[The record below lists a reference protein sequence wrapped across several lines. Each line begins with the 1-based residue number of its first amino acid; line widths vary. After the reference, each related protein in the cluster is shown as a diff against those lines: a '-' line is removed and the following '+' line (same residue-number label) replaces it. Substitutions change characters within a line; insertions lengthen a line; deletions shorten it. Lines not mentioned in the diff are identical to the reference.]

1 MMKLFF
7 STSTIEEHI
16 INEIIIKTVLEHSKN
31 SNELNLV
38 YKDDLLNKKALFRS
52 ISLNV
57 LFLFFKGLFIS
68 IFIPSK
74 MTSLTFEGIN
84 IGRYAVP
91 TAYRSYKSYTN
102 RIYFIFKYLKSLI
115 KCSLF
120 CRAIKKHKKSIHLVY
135 IDNPFYENGIF
146 YDIFS
151 GLNVPIYH
159 NEYPFGLVRLET
171 TKRGSYEDS
180 LNVPN
185 NEMFEANLER
195 GKNQLKIV
203 TKDTSKIPYMLTKFD
218 EYNTPEHFDYVIY
231 SHSFT
236 DAQCLHGHDGAF
248 NNIKEW
254 MDYTLKQL
262 KSSKVCVKGHPEIYT
277 EGYSSQVVDWD
288 RKLFKEFAEEYKNH
302 SNITFIDYPVQNA
315 DLLES
320 LSNST
325 VLISHHGNA
334 LLEGGAAGFKCIS
347 SKATNWAN
355 YEIFNEWSSKDEY
368 KKMLHKESHQLV
380 ETNEAE
386 LYKYYDTLVFGKGS
400 YFATNWWVNRV
411 AEIAAVEASDIVKD
425 PNCINHINQDL
436 VKKAVKVLSDEL
448 VTF

>member
-1 MMKLFF
+1 
-7 STSTIEEHI
+7 
-16 INEIIIKTVLEHSKN
+16 
-31 SNELNLV
+31 
-38 YKDDLLNKKALFRS
+38 
-52 ISLNV
+52 
-57 LFLFFKGLFIS
+57 
-68 IFIPSK
+68 
-74 MTSLTFEGIN
+74 
-84 IGRYAVP
+84 
-91 TAYRSYKSYTN
+91 
-102 RIYFIFKYLKSLI
+102 
-115 KCSLF
+115 
-120 CRAIKKHKKSIHLVY
+120 
-135 IDNPFYENGIF
+135 
-146 YDIFS
+146 
-151 GLNVPIYH
+151 
-159 NEYPFGLVRLET
+159 
-171 TKRGSYEDS
+171 
-180 LNVPN
+180 
-185 NEMFEANLER
+185 
-195 GKNQLKIV
+195 
-203 TKDTSKIPYMLTKFD
+203 
-218 EYNTPEHFDYVIY
+218 
-231 SHSFT
+231 
-236 DAQCLHGHDGAF
+236 

-254 MDYTLKQL
+254 MDFTLKQL

-411 AEIAAVEASDIVKD
+411 AEIA
-425 PNCINHINQDL
+425 
-436 VKKAVKVLSDEL
+436 
-448 VTF
+448 